1 MPRVIKRYANR
12 KLYDVQASRYV
23 SLEDL
28 LELVRSGEII
38 SVVDAASGEDLT
50 SVTLA
55 QVILERE
62 RSRRGGLPAAFL
74 HQLVRHGEAWQDFV
88 QTSMRA
94 SLEGLLTTQRQADAF
109 FKDWAARAGL
119 IVDEPGPAPT
129 SPAPEPEAAPEPEPA
144 PSAPPPPATPEG
156 EAEVDTLRRQLSA
169 LEERL
174 RALEA
179 ERGEQP

>member
-28 LELVRSGEII
+28 LALVQSGEII
-38 SVVDAASGEDLT
+38 SVVDAGSGEDLT
-50 SVTLA
+50 SLTLA

-94 SLEGLLTTQRQADAF
+94 SLEGLLTTQRQADTF
-109 FKDWAARAGL
+109 FKDWAERAGL
-119 IVDEPGPAPT
+119 VAAEPEPAP
-129 SPAPEPEAAPEPEPA
+129 PAEPEPEPA
-144 PSAPPPPATPEG
+144 EPAEAAEAAEPEP
-156 EAEVDTLRRQLSA
+156 EVEVLRRQLDV

-179 ERGEQP
+179 ERREQS

>member
-119 IVDEPGPAPT
+119 IVDEPEPAPT
-129 SPAPEPEAAPEPEPA
+129 PRAPEPEPEPA
-144 PSAPPPPATPEG
+144 PGAPPPSAAPED
-156 EAEVDTLRRQLSA
+156 EAEVDALRRQLGA